1 MGIFRRMFLFVL
13 GLLLL
18 VLIPLSVF
26 GFWSRETLLDTDHY
40 VEAVGPLASDG
51 SIQAQVTL
59 TLMSFLDD
67 LASGAGGSSTMRQ
80 QLIDN
85 QYSNLRP
92 TIESTVTQLLD
103 TESFRLVWE
112 GVNREAHQSLVLLLK
127 GKAPTDEQGR
137 VTLNLNPVYEDL
149 QTALLANGITVLE
162 GIEPS
167 ENSLIMPLFQ
177 ASELTEV
184 ESYVKLFDRVAG
196 ILPIITIVLALLFVL
211 LFPRKF
217 RGLFWLGLLTAI
229 GMVVLIVGRSIGRDA
244 TIGSVSEQTTRDAL
258 GAIYDETTK
267 SLNEQVLLIAIISV
281 VVLVVAF
288 IGGRMTRQRR
298 Y

>member
-1 MGIFRRMFLFVL
+1 ML
-13 GLLLL
+13 
-18 VLIPLSVF
+18 

-149 QTALLANGITVLE
+149 QHPAPLANGITVLE

-167 ENSLIMPLFQ
+167 EDSLTMPLFQ
-177 ASELTEV
+177 ASELSEV
-184 ESYVKLFDRVAG
+184 ESYVSFFHRVAG

-244 TIGSVSEQTTRDAL
+244 TTGSPNRRPEMHWGQSM
-258 GAIYDETTK
+258 TK
-267 SLNEQVLLIAIISV
+267 
-281 VVLVVAF
+281 
-288 IGGRMTRQRR
+288 RR
-298 Y
+298 SR